1 MTQVFFLF
9 YSALGIN
16 FITRECQV
24 ELLTYYISQAP
35 YLCVIFPFCSGV
47 RKIVESLVSMD
58 FPQLQSVCDP
68 QSDLKSLGENLN
80 QRSVSLPFSKYEKV
94 ACWVKQK
101 QSVENPEF
109 LNNDDL
115 GKILIPD
122 DIIFREGSKFIAC
135 RATRYGHC
143 LFNSASRILVGNE
156 SLKYFLRL
164 LITRALR

>member
-1 MTQVFFLF
+1 
-9 YSALGIN
+9 
-16 FITRECQV
+16 
-24 ELLTYYISQAP
+24 
-35 YLCVIFPFCSGV
+35 
-47 RKIVESLVSMD
+47 MD

-115 GKILIPD
+115 GQILIPD

-135 RATRYGHC
+135 RATRDGHC

-156 SLKYFLRL
+156 SEVFPAFVDHSSFTLTAISMLSNLSFKSIL
-164 LITRALR
+164 LLV